1 MGKIKKILENELVGG
16 TQTTDVYPITSTKAV
31 YDENNERLDNIL
43 GGLLDKISVLKNA
56 GYLYAGVA
64 TPTTDPGTP
73 KAKVFY
79 VANGKGT
86 YDNFGGIKVM
96 EDEVV
101 FLYWDSSWHKALTG
115 IASQEKLTELKEKV
129 DALTFSAFY
138 GYFPD
143 SSSLPVDVTTP
154 GYAYVGLDNPY
165 KIWNFNGESWSD
177 SGTSIDMNDAD
188 EEDITRNAD
197 GKLQFKDRTYGDG
210 MGYVILRKNK
220 SFAEQVTEANTIY
233 EIRHEFNLK
242 GANVT
247 IPEGCVLKFDGG
259 KIFNGEVVFD
269 NTKLQG
275 TIRCYTDISGTL
287 DESEINVGWFTDGI
301 NVASQDTSRTIQQ
314 CVDIAYNSTFVPT
327 VFLPIGRYFCYNKIT
342 LPTGKR
348 LSLKGENLNTNL
360 IAANG
365 GTMKYLLGREGDD
378 SRSASIKLDL
388 SDITIDANYRCEH
401 AVYMPCMSE
410 SHWESVACISG
421 IVSNLYT
428 NYSFIDYFE
437 NCTFLSGDAF
447 NHPTKYDVYLGPQQ
461 CNAIKFSACR
471 FEGAYIALYTDN
483 GYNITIDGCTI
494 EGIRTTGV
502 YACRTEGLTLT
513 NTYFEDVSWYRNTTD
528 PSQPTY
534 IPVEELGM
542 QFVDVHEYNFSG
554 GWDCSIKTIT
564 PFVVHADIIK
574 NAERLT
580 FKSNFRNMSLG
591 NRYHPSVTLEERYD
605 SSRSSVI
612 MNNTSQ
618 HVSTDG
624 VENDCFIFVCGTLT
638 LFKVQNNSISS
649 ISTKTGDWDFDPTY
663 DVKVLMYP
671 IYNKT
676 IGCVGLCVE
685 DNVVNNKYTNNVSP
699 VVCDS
704 STSASTKGNCPIYI
718 NRNHKPVLFSYSE
731 IGTNMTRTVIHERIY
746 YTFNKGGNSYI
757 KLESNILN
765 RDYLSCFRMY
775 VKTGNAQE
783 AIIIMS
789 AKEEYLTIPANFNG
803 YVYFAIFRNVK
814 ESVSV
819 FSLVAPNVQ
828 DSLIVSTPEI
838 YVDNYDI
845 KIAKRGVLS
854 ERPSNIP
861 IGFVFMLAYESEK
874 FKPIWWTGT
883 KWVDATGADV

>member
-1 MGKIKKILENELVGG
+1 MANWDILKKAISDVIKTNGNHEITGQLLQQALLNIVTNVGANATFGGIAIPTTNPGIPDGPVFYIASEPGIYANFNNFEITNTVHIFKWLNGIWLSEDISILTKNYINTRNQELNKKLSELENEVDKLISEGIIIKDDVIERNVNEWLNSHPEVI
-16 TQTTDVYPITSTKAV
+16 TTVQ
-31 YDENNERLDNIL
+31 
-43 GGLLDKISVLKNA
+43 DKS
-56 GYLYAGVA
+56 
-64 TPTTDPGTP
+64 
-73 KAKVFY
+73 
-79 VANGKGT
+79 
-86 YDNFGGIKVM
+86 
-96 EDEVV
+96 
-101 FLYWDSSWHKALTG
+101 LTL
-115 IASQEKLTELKEKV
+115 EK
-129 DALTFSAFY
+129 
-138 GYFPD
+138 
-143 SSSLPVDVTTP
+143 
-154 GYAYVGLDNPY
+154 
-165 KIWNFNGESWSD
+165 
-177 SGTSIDMNDAD
+177 M
-188 EEDITRNAD
+188 AD
-197 GKLQFKDRTYGDG
+197 GTIERTASSDN
-210 MGYVILRKNK
+210 MGYVILRKNR

-233 EIRHEFNLK
+233 EIRYEFNLE
-242 GANVT
+242 GAEVT

-301 NVASQDTSRTIQQ
+301 NVASQDTSSTIQQ
-314 CVDIAYNSTFVPT
+314 CVGIAYNSAFVPT
-327 VFLPIGRYFCYNKIT
+327 VFLPTGRYFCYNKIT

-360 IAANG
+360 IAAND

-378 SRSASIKLDL
+378 SRSASINLDL

-401 AVYMPCMSE
+401 AVYMPCMSD

-437 NCTFLSGDAF
+437 NCIFLSGDPY

-542 QFVDVHEYNFSG
+542 QFVDVHEYNSSG
-554 GWDCSIKTIT
+554 DWNYSIKTIT

-580 FKSNFRNMSLG
+580 LKSNFRNMSLG
-591 NRYHPSVTLEERYD
+591 NRYHPSVTLEERYN

-663 DVKVLMYP
+663 DAKVLMYP

-731 IGTNMTRTVIHERIY
+731 IGTNVARTVVCERPY

-783 AIIIMS
+783 AIIFIS

-814 ESVSV
+814 ESIPA
-819 FSLVAPNVQ
+819 FTLVAPNVQ

-845 KIAKRGVLS
+845 NIAKRGILS

-861 IGFVFMLAYESEK
+861 IGFVFMLNYESEK